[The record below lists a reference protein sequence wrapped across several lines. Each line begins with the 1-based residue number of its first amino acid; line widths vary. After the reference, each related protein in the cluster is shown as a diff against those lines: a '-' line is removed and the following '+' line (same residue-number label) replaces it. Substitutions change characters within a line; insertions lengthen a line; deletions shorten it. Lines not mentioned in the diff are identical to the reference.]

1 MRPKSCCCLAS
12 SRNDSLCVC
21 LQPIMQKLSILFGLV
36 NTAMSAVSEAQSA
49 ASEAESLAADLLQ
62 DGIELR
68 NDIGIRARHML
79 KKAAKKAKVMKAM
92 KNTARARAA
101 PKKAKRATPTKK
113 ATKKT
118 MKAAK

>member
-1 MRPKSCCCLAS
+1 MHKQ
-12 SRNDSLCVC
+12 SL
-21 LQPIMQKLSILFGLV
+21 LFDKI
-36 NTAMSAVSEAQSA
+36 NTAMSAT
-49 ASEAESLAADLLQ
+49 SEAESLAADLMQ
-62 DGIELR
+62 AGIELR
-68 NDIGIRARHML
+68 NDIRIRERHML

-101 PKKAKRATPTKK
+101 PNKAKRATPTKK